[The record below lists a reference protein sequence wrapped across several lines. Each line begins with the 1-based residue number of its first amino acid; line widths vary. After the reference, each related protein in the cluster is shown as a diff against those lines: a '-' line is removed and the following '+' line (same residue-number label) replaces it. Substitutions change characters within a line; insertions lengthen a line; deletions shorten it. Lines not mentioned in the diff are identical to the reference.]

1 MFIKDSI
8 EQLGTKVL
16 TSIENFGKMVIF
28 FVSAVFLVFTPPY
41 RLKNYLD
48 TLEFVGVGS
57 LFIIFLTGSFTGAVL
72 ALQGAYAFSQFNA
85 EGLTGATVALTLTR
99 ELAPVLTGLMV
110 TGRAVSAM
118 ATEIGTM
125 RVTEQIDALHTMAIN
140 PIHYLVSPRIFSTIF
155 MMPILTMIFNMVG
168 MIGAYLVAVV
178 MMNIDPG
185 IFMDKIKWMLDLQD
199 LNSGLIKAL
208 VFGAIIS
215 LNGTYYGYNT
225 TGGARGVGEA
235 TTKAVVSSSIL
246 IFVTD
251 YFLTSIMFT

>member
-1 MFIKDSI
+1 MFVKNKI
-8 EQLGTKVL
+8 EELGVKFL
-16 TSIENFGKMVIF
+16 SLIENFGKMMLFFFHAVSLIF
-28 FVSAVFLVFTPPY
+28 KPPY
-41 RLKNYLD
+41 RFKNYLE

-57 LFIIFLTGSFTGAVL
+57 IFIIVLTGSFTGAVL

-110 TGRAVSAM
+110 TGRAISAM

-125 RVTEQIDALHTMAIN
+125 RVTEQIDALHTMAVD
-140 PIHYLVSPRIFSTIF
+140 PVHYLVAPRIFSTIF
-155 MMPILTMIFNMVG
+155 MMPVLTMVFNIVG

-178 MMNIDPG
+178 MMDIDPG
-185 IFMDKIKWMLDLQD
+185 IFMDKIKWIVTIGD

-246 IFVTD
+246 IFITD

>member
-1 MFIKDSI
+1 MFEKNNLMKKIILILTTLGNMFLFFTYALISI
-8 EQLGTKVL
+8 FK
-16 TSIENFGKMVIF
+16 
-28 FVSAVFLVFTPPY
+28 PPF
-41 RLKNYLD
+41 RFKNYFD

-72 ALQGAYAFSQFNA
+72 ALQGAYAFAQFNA
-85 EGLTGATVALTLTR
+85 EGMTGATVALTLTR
-99 ELAPVLTGLMV
+99 ELSPVLTALMV
-110 TGRAVSAM
+110 TGRAISAM

-125 RVTEQIDALHTMAIN
+125 RVTEQIDALHTMAVE

-155 MMPILTMIFNMVG
+155 MMPVLTMVFNLVG
-168 MIGAYLVAVV
+168 MIGAYLVAVI

-185 IFMDKIKWMLDLQD
+185 IFMDKIKWIVTVQD
-199 LNSGLIKAL
+199 LNSGLIKAV

-215 LNGTYYGYNT
+215 LNGTYYGYYT

-246 IFVTD
+246 IFILD
-251 YFLTSIMFT
+251 YFLTSIMFTA